1 MHMNTVKHMDNT
13 IKCSRC
19 TKSFFANGFKVDR
32 LGKMLKTCL
41 ECNARSKVER
51 ERNKCPHGRVRC
63 VCKDCGG
70 SSICEH
76 GRRKAVCEM
85 CSPEK
90 FCMHGHCTNRHTCE
104 ICDPASNE
112 RRKKVR
118 NACDFAQQKDGWP
131 FKHYCFGP
139 QIEYDAIVS
148 KWMATFTKLLE
159 DGVIDEERHEKIL
172 ANLSPWIAE
181 DYTQMIRH
189 LKGAVVPR

>member
-1 MHMNTVKHMDNT
+1 MNTVKHMANT

-41 ECNARSKVER
+41 ECNVRSKAER

-90 FCMHGHCTNRHTCE
+90 FCMHGQPINRHSCI
-104 ICDPASNE
+104 ICDKVGDD
-112 RRKKVR
+112 RRKLIR
-118 NACDFAQQKDGWP
+118 NACEFSQQKGGWP
-131 FKHYCFGP
+131 FAHYSIGP

-159 DGVIDEERHEKIL
+159 DGVIDEERHAKIL
-172 ANLSPWIAE
+172 ANLTSWNAE
-181 DYTQMIRH
+181 
-189 LKGAVVPR
+189 GSV